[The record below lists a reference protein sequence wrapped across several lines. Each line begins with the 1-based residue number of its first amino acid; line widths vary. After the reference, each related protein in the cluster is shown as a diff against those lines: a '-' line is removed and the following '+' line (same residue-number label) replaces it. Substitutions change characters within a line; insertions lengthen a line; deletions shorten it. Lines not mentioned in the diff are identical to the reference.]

1 MISTVS
7 KSVIALKL
15 SKLKERST
23 HFLVSVIGLFTSFN
37 PCVAE
42 FNLSVNDFAPAGAQ
56 TCKLS

>member
-42 FNLSVNDFAPAGAQ
+42 FNLSVNDFAPAGAH
-56 TCKLS
+56 T